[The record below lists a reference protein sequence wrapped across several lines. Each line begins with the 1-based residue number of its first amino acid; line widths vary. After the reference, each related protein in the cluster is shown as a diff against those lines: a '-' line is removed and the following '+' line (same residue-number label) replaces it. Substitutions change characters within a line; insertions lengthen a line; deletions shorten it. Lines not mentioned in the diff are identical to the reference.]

1 MFSTDLINE
10 TRIQCGLELTSKKRL
25 LETLAQLL
33 ANAQP
38 RLDVATVFER
48 LVERERLGST
58 GLGHG
63 IGLPHARTKDVS
75 SVIGAFVQLNQGV
88 DYDASDGEVVDLA
101 FALLVPDE
109 ANDEHVRLLAQLA
122 GLLSDPTIREQ
133 LRGAESAAALL
144 QVLNTR

>member
-88 DYDASDGEVVDLA
+88 DYDATDGEVVDLA

-109 ANDEHVRLLAQLA
+109 ANDEHLRLLAQLA
-122 GLLSDPTIREQ
+122 GLFSDPTIREQ